1 MNTNS
6 NVYTIIYTT
15 VIVVVVAALLAFVSQ
30 SLKAKQDANE
40 KAETISQMLTSAQY
54 GTKAELDKLGNEA
67 KLDKY
72 AEEIAEAFVI
82 NLEGERVSDL
92 GIARDNI
99 EVYSPKALKRQ
110 NYNIKGGANKTGEAQ
125 IPVFIFKN
133 GRTVV
138 PIYGAG
144 LWGPI
149 WGYISFESDLQTIA
163 GAYFDHESETA
174 GLGAKIKD
182 DPSFQQEFVGEVADF
197 ANTNVFDIVKGGA
210 PKDAEGKSVIDN
222 KIDAISGATMTS
234 QGLDAAIDTW
244 LAAYAKYFQSGTPAK
259 QHCGK
264 HLHEGCEGGH
274 QHQHGDACEGGHE
287 GCEGNHEG
295 CEGNCEHHNHMEE

>member
-1 MNTNS
+1 MNTNN
-6 NVYTIIYTT
+6 NVYTVIYTT
-15 VIVVVVAALLAFVSQ
+15 VIVVLVAALLAFVSQ

-54 GTKAELDKLGNEA
+54 GTKAELDKLGNAA

-72 AEEIAEAFVI
+72 AQEIEKAFVI
-82 NLEGERVSDL
+82 NLDGKVVRELEG
-92 GIARDNI
+92 I
-99 EVYSPKALKRQ
+99 EVYSPKQLKRE
-110 NYNIKGGANKTGEAQ
+110 NYNIKGGPNKTAEPEL
-125 IPVFIFKN
+125 PVFIFKN

-149 WGYISFESDLQTIA
+149 WGYISFENGTNTIT

-182 DPSFQQEFVGEVADF
+182 DPSFQAEFVGEKADF
-197 ANTNVFDIVKGGA
+197 SQANVIEIVKGGA
-210 PKDAEGKSVIDN
+210 PKDAEGKSVVDN
-222 KIDAISGATMTS
+222 KVDAITGATMTS

-244 LAAYAKYFQSGTPAK
+244 LAAYAKYFEAQEKSCK
-259 QHCGK
+259 KSC
-264 HLHEGCEGGH
+264 CEGEKAH
-274 QHQHGDACEGGHE
+274 DCEEHK
-287 GCEGNHEG
+287 CE
-295 CEGNCEHHNHMEE
+295 EE

>member
-1 MNTNS
+1 MNTNN
-6 NVYTIIYTT
+6 NVYTVIYTT
-15 VIVVVVAALLAFVSQ
+15 VIVVIVAALLAFVSQ
-30 SLKAKQDANE
+30 SPKAKQEANE
-40 KAETISQMLTSAQY
+40 KADTISQMLTSAQY
-54 GTKAELDKLGNEA
+54 GTKAEISGLGNAAVLE
-67 KLDKY
+67 KY
-72 AEEIAEAFVI
+72 AQEIDKAFVI
-82 NLEGERVSDL
+82 DLEGNVLRDL
-92 GIARDNI
+92 DEM
-99 EVYSPKALKRQ
+99 EVYSPKQLKRQ
-110 NYNIKGGANKTGEAQ
+110 NYNIKGGPNKTGEPEL
-125 IPVFIFKN
+125 PVFLFKN

-149 WGYISFESDLQTIA
+149 WGYMSFDTDLKTIG

-197 ANTNVFDIVKGGA
+197 SSKNVFEIVKGGA
-210 PKDAEGKSVIDN
+210 PKDAEGKSVVDN

-244 LAAYAKYFQSGTPAK
+244 LGAYAKYFMGNAPKK

-264 HLHEGCEGGH
+264 CGHHHEG
-274 QHQHGDACEGGHE
+274 
-287 GCEGNHEG
+287 
-295 CEGNCEHHNHMEE
+295 EEVESNEVEE

>member
-1 MNTNS
+1 MNTNN
-6 NVYTIIYTT
+6 NVYTVIYTT
-15 VIVVVVAALLAFVSQ
+15 VIVVLVAALLAFVSQ

-54 GTKAELDKLGNEA
+54 GTKAELDKLGNAA

-72 AEEIAEAFVI
+72 AQEIEKAFVI
-82 NLEGERVSDL
+82 NLDGKVVRELEG
-92 GIARDNI
+92 I
-99 EVYSPKALKRQ
+99 EVYSPKQLKRE
-110 NYNIKGGANKTGEAQ
+110 NYNIKGGPNKTAEPEL
-125 IPVFIFKN
+125 PVFIFKN

-149 WGYISFESDLQTIA
+149 WGYISFENGTATIT

-182 DPSFQQEFVGEVADF
+182 DPSFQAEFVGEVADF
-197 ANTNVFDIVKGGA
+197 GQANVIDIVKGGA
-210 PKDAEGKSVIDN
+210 PKDAEGKSVVDN
-222 KIDAISGATMTS
+222 KVDAITGATMTS

-244 LAAYAKYFQSGTPAK
+244 LAAYAKYFEAQEKSCK
-259 QHCGK
+259 KSC
-264 HLHEGCEGGH
+264 CEGEKAH
-274 QHQHGDACEGGHE
+274 DCEEHK
-287 GCEGNHEG
+287 CE
-295 CEGNCEHHNHMEE
+295 EE

>member
-1 MNTNS
+1 MNTNN
-6 NVYTIIYTT
+6 NVYTVIYTT
-15 VIVVVVAALLAFVSQ
+15 VIVVIVAALLAFVSQ
-30 SLKAKQDANE
+30 SLKAKQEANE
-40 KAETISQMLTSAQY
+40 KADTISQMLTSAQY
-54 GTKAELDKLGNEA
+54 GTKAEISGLGNAAVLE
-67 KLDKY
+67 KY
-72 AEEIAEAFVI
+72 AQEIDKAFVI
-82 NLEGERVSDL
+82 DLEGNVLRDL
-92 GIARDNI
+92 DEM
-99 EVYSPKALKRQ
+99 EVYSPKQLKRQ
-110 NYNIKGGANKTGEAQ
+110 NYNIKGGPNKTGEPEL
-125 IPVFIFKN
+125 PVFLFKN

-149 WGYISFESDLQTIA
+149 WGYMSFDTDLKTIG

-197 ANTNVFDIVKGGA
+197 SSKNVFEIVKGGA
-210 PKDAEGKSVIDN
+210 PKDAEGKSVVDN

-244 LAAYAKYFQSGTPAK
+244 LGAYAKYFVGNAPKK

-264 HLHEGCEGGH
+264 CGHHHEG
-274 QHQHGDACEGGHE
+274 
-287 GCEGNHEG
+287 
-295 CEGNCEHHNHMEE
+295 EEVESNEVEE